1 MKNILNLYLII
12 FCLFFVAGCSSDD
25 DAATVKLT
33 IIKSDL
39 DMKASGGT
47 GTVEFAATGTVTA
60 TVNADWCQVIEVADH
75 KVSISVDANT
85 GYPGRSAQIVLTD
98 GVSTQ
103 QATILQEGAIW
114 KYNRDAT
121 YFTLTDAAE
130 EVPVEMSSNLP
141 IQVSIPADASQWLSY
156 EMTSDGFVKVTT
168 GIREIEYALLQY
180 DIDDLL
186 GQWTGVVK
194 VVATAFGINQVLSL
208 EENTQIVKNP
218 GGNGYIFQL
227 PMTRLLGAT
236 IVLAVTYQ
244 DGALVITTP
253 QQQNYALSDGQGGV
267 MYGSIITK
275 TDDGLY
281 LQGKI
286 ILSPVLMNDGQVA
299 LAYITDA
306 YMSMGLFKGR
316 VPSTA
321 NYAGLSIDFPAI
333 LMQYAE

>member
-1 MKNILNLYLII
+1 MK
-12 FCLFFVAGCSSDD
+12 
-25 DAATVKLT
+25 
-33 IIKSDL
+33 
-39 DMKASGGT
+39 
-47 GTVEFAATGTVTA
+47 
-60 TVNADWCQVIEVADH
+60 
-75 KVSISVDANT
+75 
-85 GYPGRSAQIVLTD
+85 
-98 GVSTQ
+98 
-103 QATILQEGAIW
+103 
-114 KYNRDAT
+114 
-121 YFTLTDAAE
+121 
-130 EVPVEMSSNLP
+130 
-141 IQVSIPADASQWLSY
+141 
-156 EMTSDGFVKVTT
+156 
-168 GIREIEYALLQY
+168 
-180 DIDDLL
+180 L

-253 QQQNYALSDGQGGV
+253 QQQNYALSVGQGGV